1 MKFEQ
6 SVRLVVKFIL
16 SQYKKLKNMLELLKK
31 IMSSEVVKPNN
42 DTLENSNVILQV
54 LSIFNSDVLETLSNE
69 VETFDEGILYKT
81 ILQKVLEIQKTENDV
96 TKILSVNDIEIRDR
110 MVKVLNDKEFID
122 KISMTISNN
131 NVFVNYINERNQI
144 LQNLNTITEEKNI
157 TNFDGVINNINN
169 LSNYDI
175 MSINEFI
182 TNTQNLSPNEISDV
196 INNIINSYENKISV
210 NNLQNEFNTL
220 LDIKNSETI
229 NIDVLDNI
237 LNEDIINKQ
246 TILNQIINNTDLG
259 GVIEQVN
266 NTTQNVLNVINETTQ
281 IENIEN
287 VNRVGVNNQNL
298 NIQNLVSEIG
308 GNNIQN
314 LVSGDNVQNLLQ
326 VSNVE
331 FGGNILNNLSTEVV
345 NEETKF
351 ENIINNNIENVYNS
365 IDEIRNEFMTIVNEQ
380 LSKPEVSSPNV
391 DISST
396 TSNFKT
402 PTNNMSNNVSGVPN
416 VIDVYPKVKD
426 VRDLP
431 KFKEIGE
438 Y

>member
-1 MKFEQ
+1 
-6 SVRLVVKFIL
+6 
-16 SQYKKLKNMLELLKK
+16 MLELLKK

-42 DTLENSNVILQV
+42 NTIENSNVILQV

-69 VETFDEGILYKT
+69 VETFDEGVLYKT

-110 MVKVLNDKEFID
+110 IIKVLNDKEFID
-122 KISMTISNN
+122 KISMVISNN

-144 LQNLNTITEEKNI
+144 LQNLNSTIEEKNI
-157 TNFDGVINNINN
+157 VNFDNVLSNINN

-175 MSINEFI
+175 LSINEFI
-182 TNTQNLSPNEISDV
+182 TNNQNLSSNQLTDV
-196 INNIINSYENKISV
+196 INNIITNYENKISV
-210 NNLQNEFNTL
+210 NNLQSEFNTL

-229 NIDVLDNI
+229 NIDNLDNI

-259 GVIEQVN
+259 GAVEQIN
-266 NTTQNVLNVINETTQ
+266 NITQNVLNVINETTQ
-281 IENIEN
+281 VDNIENI
-287 VNRVGVNNQNL
+287 NRVNNTNQNL
-298 NIQNLVSEIG
+298 NIQNLVSEISG
-308 GNNIQN
+308 SNIQN
-314 LVSGDNVQNLLQ
+314 LVSGDNVQNVMQ
-326 VSNVE
+326 VSNLD
-331 FGGNILNNLSTEVV
+331 FGGNILNTLSTEIV

-365 IDEIRNEFMTIVNEQ
+365 IDEVRNEFMTIVNSQ
-380 LSKPEVSSPNV
+380 LSKDEIVEPIKVE
-391 DISST
+391 SST
-396 TSNFKT
+396 SSNFSSSS
-402 PTNNMSNNVSGVPN
+402 NMSSNSGSNIPN

-438 Y
+438 W

>member
-1 MKFEQ
+1 
-6 SVRLVVKFIL
+6 
-16 SQYKKLKNMLELLKK
+16 MLELLKK

-157 TNFDGVINNINN
+157 INFDGVINNINN

-175 MSINEFI
+175 MAINEFI

-402 PTNNMSNNVSGVPN
+402 PTNNMSNSVSGIPN